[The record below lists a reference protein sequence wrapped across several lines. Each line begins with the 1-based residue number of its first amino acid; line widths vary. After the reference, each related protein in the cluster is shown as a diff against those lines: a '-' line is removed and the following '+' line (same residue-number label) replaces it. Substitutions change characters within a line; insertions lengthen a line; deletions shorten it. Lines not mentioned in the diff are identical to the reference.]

1 MISKGRCMTLRMTC
15 GSIFLIA
22 ALCLAA
28 CGGGGGRPRPAP
40 TYMIGGT
47 LSGLPMGQQVVLKDN
62 GADSLTLSVDGAF
75 TFKTAVAAN
84 GSYSAS
90 VATQPTGQACTVA
103 NATGTV
109 AMADVTTITVVCA
122 ALPKYAYV
130 VNNGDNTVSQYTIGA
145 AGELTPMTVATGAT
159 GTSPHS

>member
-28 CGGGGGRPRPAP
+28 CGGGGGRPSPAP

-47 LSGLPMGQQVVLKDN
+47 LSGLAMGQQVVLKDN

-84 GSYSAS
+84 GSYSVS
-90 VATQPTGQACTVA
+90 VATQPMGQTCTVA
-103 NATGTV
+103 NATGSMVMANVTTV
-109 AMADVTTITVVCA
+109 AVVCA
-122 ALPKYAYV
+122 APPRFAYV
-130 VNNGDNTVSQYTIGA
+130 VNNGDSTVSQYTISAAGGGRPLHGPTGA
-145 AGELTPMTVATGAT
+145 AR
-159 GTSPHS
+159 TSAHY